1 MARADTDLRTAA
13 GPAASIGT
21 LLRLAA
27 LFLCIA
33 LSAGVP
39 IVRAEDSMQL
49 DFRFP
54 PYRQTIYATQ
64 DDQSIV
70 VDVRL
75 PAAMRAAVRE
85 IRARLVDG
93 KQREVAVIR
102 SGVSATDSLQ
112 FDGRTLAVG
121 DYTVVASAR
130 GVNGVVI
137 AEAQAS
143 VHKVD
148 PAPGSEVRVDEH
160 RNLIVNGHPS
170 LQIGW
175 YGTVRLDDPRPD
187 VLRLQNLQTAIVV
200 VYPDKSPVTRLF
212 QEHGIRT
219 MVNLEPG
226 RLLYT
231 FELWKNADHPVV
243 GEHTRLSAPS
253 AECREMLRK
262 MIELM
267 RDEPG
272 LFGWYIADE
281 PEINQFRVDYLEAY
295 YQTIREL
302 DPYHPVIVTNDTLE
316 GIDSIGVRCCDIL
329 VPDPYSAKPNYVPE
343 FLDRANRASGRGQ
356 GLMLTPWHAA
366 QHSHFTGEFGSGP
379 PYSYRVMRGQY
390 LATLAAGGRG
400 FVGYASD
407 FFLPEPRLRIG
418 LPHLWREVR
427 YLEPF
432 LHGDSLAGA
441 KDSRAKSHSLKTE
454 VEIAL
459 SASTADGAAKQNE
472 SPAPPTPQ
480 ILSWIGKY
488 DGHLTLIVMNGDTVA
503 HRVSV
508 QDPQLTMPAL
518 HVVSEGRQIA
528 IHDRGFTDD
537 VPAGEGCVYSDD
549 PNCVKLPTVDEIE
562 AEITKF
568 EQSSAKPGNL
578 LHVSWNVKA
587 RASSGTTP
595 WFAQIFY
602 YAINGIT
609 DDEGWHVTHAPLPQW
624 IELAFAEPQSI
635 QRIVLHTPNLLDY
648 DLQFRSEDGSVFTAE
663 VRGNQLDVAEHALAS
678 PIMALKVRLI
688 ARAIRADS
696 LVKRPMVREIEAYSD
711 AGVGT
716 TAPLAVTRT
725 SMPEDVSADIA
736 STSQLATTA
745 TPPLWEDD
753 FARFEHKPR
762 LYEGAELA
770 WALKPSDFTAHYDTA
785 AKCLRCTT
793 ISPVGY
799 ASMSRLVPYSREYRC
814 LQFSVQEIRGD
825 GYQWLSVGLSDPSGK
840 QAARSAVQTLKPG
853 RYTVDTHALSDWFRQ
868 AGMQQALLSIYVMK
882 GIDYAFSDIRL
893 VQQPT
898 DGLLVTMADG
908 SPMPRVLKIGDR
920 LLFQLFLNEPA
931 TDAVV
936 ELQRDSW
943 YEPVRINGEPYVQLL
958 KAGRDKDGRYW
969 SAIVTLGEGTD
980 TFHVEGYPVLFRAT
994 ITGGALTETL
1004 STLMVDIAS
1013 AETNR

>member
-1 MARADTDLRTAA
+1 MSFTRADRSATVHPATRCDIHLRMPGWLACLCVSMFVVCAQAA
-13 GPAASIGT
+13 DT
-21 LLRLAA
+21 
-27 LFLCIA
+27 
-33 LSAGVP
+33 
-39 IVRAEDSMQL
+39 MQL
-49 DFRFP
+49 DLRLP
-54 PYRQTIYATQ
+54 AYRRTIYATQ
-64 DDQSIV
+64 TNQSIDIGV
-70 VDVRL
+70 KL
-75 PAAMRAAVRE
+75 PAALQGRVSE
-85 IRARLVDG
+85 IRGRLLDG
-93 KQREVAVIR
+93 EERELAVTR
-102 SGVSATDSLQ
+102 PGLQ
-112 FDGRTLAVG
+112 PTERLLFNGGALAVG
-121 DYTVVASAR
+121 QYTVAISAC
-130 GVNGVVI
+130 GANGVVL
-137 AEAQAS
+137 AEAKTT
-143 VHKVD
+143 VHKVGRS
-148 PAPGSEVRVDEH
+148 PGSEVRVDEH
-160 RNLIVNGHPS
+160 RNLIVDGHPS

-187 VLRLQNLQTAIVV
+187 VLQLQNLQTAIVV

-281 PEINQFRVDYLEAY
+281 PEINQFRADYLEAY

-316 GIDSIGVRCCDIL
+316 GIDTIGGRCCDIL

-356 GLMLTPWHAA
+356 GMMLTPWHAA
-366 QHSHFTGEFGSGP
+366 QHTHFTGEFGSGP

-441 KDSRAKSHSLKTE
+441 KDSSPESHSLTTE
-454 VEIAL
+454 VVPAL
-459 SASTADGAAKQNE
+459 SASTPGGATNQSE
-472 SPAPPTPQ
+472 SPAPPTSR

-488 DGHLTLIVMNGDTVA
+488 DDHLTLIVMNGDTVA
-503 HRVSV
+503 HRVAV
-508 QDPQLTMPAL
+508 QDPHLTMPAL

-528 IHDRGFTDD
+528 IQDRGFTDD
-537 VPAGEGCVYSDD
+537 IPAGEGHVYSDD
-549 PNCVKLPTVDEIE
+549 PNCVKLPTVEEIE

-578 LHVSWNVKA
+578 LHVSRDVKA

-602 YAINGIT
+602 YAINGII

-624 IELAFAEPQSI
+624 IEFAFAEPQSI
-635 QRIVLHTPNLLDY
+635 RRIVLHTPNLLDY

-663 VRGNQLDVAEHALAS
+663 VRGNQLDVAEHTLAS
-678 PIMALKVRLI
+678 PMMALKVRLI
-688 ARAIRADS
+688 ARAMRDGS

-716 TAPLAVTRT
+716 TVPLAVIKT
-725 SMPEDVSADIA
+725 SMPEDVSAD
-736 STSQLATTA
+736 TVDRSQLATTA

-753 FARFEHKPR
+753 FTRFEHKLR

-770 WALKPSDFTAHYDTA
+770 WALNPSDFTANYDA
-785 AKCLRCTT
+785 AAQCLRCTT
-793 ISPVGY
+793 SSPVGY
-799 ASMSRLVPYSREYRC
+799 ASMSRLVPYSSEYRC

-825 GYQWLSVGLSDPSGK
+825 GYKWLSVALSDPSGK

-853 RYTVDTHALSDWFRQ
+853 RYTVDAHALSDWFRQ

-893 VQQPT
+893 VQQPK

-908 SPMPRVLKIGDR
+908 SPIPRVLKIGDR
-920 LLFQLFLNEPA
+920 LLFQLFLIEPA

-1013 AETNR
+1013 PEANR